1 MLRPGGR
8 AIMSFSNRCFAS
20 KAIAKWLAS
29 DDVGRMTIVANYFH
43 FSGPSGP
50 SGGPGWDEI
59 VALDLSPP
67 RPPFPANPF
76 ADVAAVMRAVGPRG
90 DPMFVVQARKAAS

>member
-1 MLRPGGR
+1 MRRVLRPGGR

-20 KAIAKWLAS
+20 KAIAKWLSS
-29 DDVGRMTIVANYFH
+29 DDAGRVAIVADYFH
-43 FSGPSGP
+43 FS
-50 SGGPGWDEI
+50 GPGWDEI

-76 ADVAAVMRAVGPRG
+76 ADVAAVLRAVGPRG